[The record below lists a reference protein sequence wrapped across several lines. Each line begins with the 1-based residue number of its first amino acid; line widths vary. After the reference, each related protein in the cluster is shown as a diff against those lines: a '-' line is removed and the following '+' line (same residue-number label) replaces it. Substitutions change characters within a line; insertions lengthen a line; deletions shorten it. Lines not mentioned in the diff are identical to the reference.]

1 MKFPTKKFLRKGG
14 SKRCGAAREIGGRA
28 EEKKKKEEKKKS
40 IRDEK
45 LTLDKVIF
53 YAR

>member
-1 MKFPTKKFLRKGG
+1 MRYGKKLV
-14 SKRCGAAREIGGRA
+14 EL
-28 EEKKKKEEKKKS
+28 KKKKREKEKS

>member
-1 MKFPTKKFLRKGG
+1 MEALND
-14 SKRCGAAREIGGRA
+14 AVWQEIGRA
-28 EEKKKKEEKKKS
+28 EEKKKREKEKS